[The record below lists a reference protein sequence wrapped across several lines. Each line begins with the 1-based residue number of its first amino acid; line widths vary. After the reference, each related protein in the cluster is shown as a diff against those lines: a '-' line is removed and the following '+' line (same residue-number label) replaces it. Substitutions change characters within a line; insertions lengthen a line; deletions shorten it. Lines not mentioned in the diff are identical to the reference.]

1 MDDPIRHP
9 LAYAR
14 ALRGW
19 SQGDL
24 VAELDKA
31 ARRHGLLSGADKT
44 AISRWEHARKTP
56 NTDSQLLIAEA
67 FDVPLSDLEA
77 YGWPYWLPGRDEPL
91 PLGAAHTV
99 RALHDAQRAAMDR
112 RSFMTFSA
120 ISLGGLAAQW
130 AAAEPG
136 RLTSALSGKQVD
148 GELVDWLEATS
159 RKLTALPT
167 EQRQHTARLMDAHLA
182 TVTDLIEEGHYAERT
197 GRRLH
202 GLAASLATTCGWYRF
217 DQGRHWAAGKLWE
230 AALQSANAAGDRDHG
245 AGVLSDFAYQANWL
259 GKPKVSIDQLGPAL
273 SGVSHPAAR
282 SLLLLRRA
290 RAHAALG
297 DRAACYRDLSDAE
310 TALAGESAGTA
321 GAADPA
327 PGWCAWMSP
336 ADLAVDSGQC
346 LLDLGRTEEAQARIA
361 EGMALLPRARD
372 KTRGV
377 FLSYQARGHLKA
389 KDIEQALAVTNESL
403 DLATRIG
410 APRCVALV
418 RELAPAFRPYR
429 QVDGV
434 PELLERLRADR
445 VHPSRTAAMNINRGP
460 DKAD

>member
-14 ALRGW
+14 ELRHW

-24 VAELDKA
+24 VAELNKA
-31 ARRHGLLSGADKT
+31 ARRHGLRSGADKT
-44 AISRWEHARKTP
+44 AVSRWEHWRKTP

-67 FDVPLSDLEA
+67 FGVPLSELEA
-77 YGWPYWLPGRDEPL
+77 YGWPHWLPGRDEPL

-130 AAAEPG
+130 ATTEPG
-136 RLTSALSGKQVD
+136 RLASALDGKHVD
-148 GELVDWLEATS
+148 GELVDWLEDTS
-159 RKLTALPT
+159 GKLTALPT
-167 EQRQHTARLMDAHLA
+167 EQRQHTVRLMDAHLA
-182 TVTDLIEEGHYAERT
+182 TVTELIEEGRYNGAT

-202 GLAASLATTCGWYRF
+202 RLAASLATTCGWHRF

-245 AGVLSDFAYQANWL
+245 AGVLSDFAYQATWL
-259 GKPKVSIDQLGPAL
+259 GAAGVSVGQLGHAL
-273 SGVSHPAAR
+273 SGVSHPTAR

-310 TALAGESAGTA
+310 SALAVDAV
-321 GAADPA
+321 DPA
-327 PGWCAWMSP
+327 PGWCAWMGP

-346 LLDLGRTEEAQARIA
+346 LLDLGRTDEAQARIA
-361 EGMALLPRARD
+361 EGLALLPRVRD

-377 FLSYQARGHLKA
+377 FLTYQARGHLKA
-389 KDIEQALAVTNESL
+389 GDVEQAVSVAGESL

-410 APRCVALV
+410 APRCVTLV
-418 RELAPAFRPYR
+418 REFAPAFEPYR
-429 QVDGV
+429 RVDGV
-434 PELLERLRADR
+434 PEFLERLRA
-445 VHPSRTAAMNINRGP
+445 A
-460 DKAD
+460 

>member
-1 MDDPIRHP
+1 MDDLTRHP

-14 ALRGW
+14 ELRGW
-19 SQGDL
+19 SQSDL
-24 VAELDKA
+24 VAELNKA

-44 AISRWEHARKTP
+44 AISRWEHWRKTP
-56 NTDSQLLIAEA
+56 NIDSQLLIAEA
-67 FDVPLSDLEA
+67 FEVPLTDMEA

-91 PLGAAHTV
+91 PLGATHTV

-130 AAAEPG
+130 AVAEPE
-136 RLTSALSGKQVD
+136 RLTSALNGKQVD
-148 GELVDWLEATS
+148 GELVDWLEDTS

-167 EQRQHTARLMDAHLA
+167 EQRQHTVRLMDAHLA
-182 TVTDLIEEGHYAERT
+182 TVTGLIKEGRYVERT

-202 GLAASLATTCGWYRF
+202 QLAASLATTCGWHRF

-259 GKPKVSIDQLGPAL
+259 GKAKVSIDQLGHAL
-273 SGVSHPAAR
+273 SGVSHPTAR

-297 DRAACYRDLSDAE
+297 DHSACYRDLSDAE
-310 TALAGESAGTA
+310 SALAVE
-321 GAADPA
+321 AADLA

-346 LLDLGRTEEAQARIA
+346 LLDLGRTDEAHAQMA

-372 KTRGV
+372 KTRGI
-377 FLSYQARGHLKA
+377 FLTYQARSHLKA
-389 KDIEQALAVTNESL
+389 KDIEQAVSVTSESL

-410 APRCVALV
+410 APRCVTLV
-418 RELAPAFRPYR
+418 RELAPAFKPYR

-434 PELLERLRADR
+434 PEFLERLRA
-445 VHPSRTAAMNINRGP
+445 S
-460 DKAD
+460 